1 MADPIPFPDAT
12 RQLAM
17 RGNFLDLF
25 YGTLFQP
32 LKTFRGLAS
41 VELPGNKPLFY
52 ALLSVLLVSGLAPI
66 VQMAHVGG
74 KPADLVLSIP
84 LSAVGGFIIWVW
96 IAGMMALSAYTL
108 IGRSRLRMFLVLSGL
123 SMLPALL
130 LGPISLLNIGV
141 AGLLLCAIPAMLVWL
156 WTSLLFTLAIMSTYD
171 ITADRAIIL
180 LCLPVLL
187 MFTGLGACIGFIG
200 TLLQFKAG

>member
-1 MADPIPFPDAT
+1 MADPIPFPDAA

-17 RGNFLDLF
+17 RGSFLDLF

-32 LKTFRGLAS
+32 WKTFQGLAS
-41 VELPGNKPLFY
+41 AELPGNKALFY
-52 ALLSVLLVSGLAPI
+52 ALLSVLLISGMAPV
-66 VQMAHVGG
+66 VQMAHMGG
-74 KPADLVLSIP
+74 KPTDLALTIP
-84 LSAVGGFIIWVW
+84 LSAVGGFIVWIWV
-96 IAGMMALSAYTL
+96 AGMMALSAYAL

-123 SMLPALL
+123 SMLPAVL
-130 LGPISLLNIGV
+130 LGPISLLNIGM
-141 AGLLLCAIPAMLVWL
+141 AGVLICAIPAMLVWL
-156 WTSLLFTLAIMSTYD
+156 WTSLLFTLAVMSTYD

-200 TLLQFKAG
+200 TLLQFRAG